1 MRTAHG
7 RPQVRVTAADPLPH
21 EPCEE
26 VTVDH
31 DEHRAATTPASSEIP
46 AWYAAAIPA
55 LLTALV
61 AVMVL
66 ASHTATA

>member
-7 RPQVRVTAADPLPH
+7 RPQVQANAADALPD
-21 EPCEE
+21 ESREE

-31 DEHRAATTPASSEIP
+31 DEYRAAAPTASSEMP

-55 LLTALV
+55 LLSALV
-61 AVMVL
+61 VVMVL
-66 ASHTATA
+66 ATHGAA